1 MESEQESDDTDGE
14 FELGLNIYQRIR
26 EVKREVGRIGKDGKH
41 QQGFS
46 FMKHDDVTA
55 ALSGLFVKWGIDRE
69 VTVVH
74 QHRHENILELMVQI
88 SWVNV
93 DNPTDRKTI
102 QVFTEGVNVMK
113 RDGGENRDGLGS
125 GKALSYAVKMAE
137 LKNFCLVGDT
147 TPDSEKVA
155 GSFGASAPD
164 VPPPSSEEY
173 DKLKQLYE
181 SCSTKEELAAIRAML
196 SPLVQQKKLTGEQT
210 AELSKLDA
218 EAKKRSK

>member
-1 MESEQESDDTDGE
+1 MESEQESEGTDGE
-14 FELGLNIYQRIR
+14 ASLGLNIYQRIR
-26 EVKREVGRIGKDGKH
+26 EVKREVHRVDKAGKH
-41 QQGFS
+41 QQGFA

-69 VTVVH
+69 VSVIH
-74 QHRHENILELMVQI
+74 QHRHENILELMVRV

-93 DNPTDRKTI
+93 DDPTDRKTVE
-102 QVFTEGVNVMK
+102 VFTEGVNVMK

-147 TPDSEKVA
+147 TPEQERS
-155 GSFGASAPD
+155 SFSAPD
-164 VPPPSSEEY
+164 VPPPSTEEY
-173 DKLKQLYE
+173 QAIVKLYK
-181 SCSTKEELAAIRAML
+181 SCSTKDELNAIRAKL
-196 SPLVQQKKLTGEQT
+196 SPLVQQKKLTQEQL

-218 EAKKRSK
+218 EAKGKAK

>member
-1 MESEQESDDTDGE
+1 MASEQESEDTDGE

-26 EVKREVGRIGKDGKH
+26 EVKREVNSVDKAGKH
-41 QQGFS
+41 QQGFA

-69 VTVVH
+69 VSVKETT
-74 QHRHENILELMVQI
+74 RFENILQMVVEV

-93 DNPTDRKTI
+93 DKPEDRKS
-102 QVFTEGVNVMK
+102 VLVYTEGVNVMK
-113 RDGGENRDGLGS
+113 RDGGENRDGLAS

-147 TPDSEKVA
+147 TADNERNA
-155 GSFGASAPD
+155 GSFASAPD
-164 VPPPSSEEY
+164 VPPPSEGEY
-173 DKLKQLYE
+173 KKLKELYE
-181 SCSTKEELAAIRAML
+181 SCSTKDELGAIRAMVT
-196 SPLVQQKKLTGEQT
+196 PLVQQKKITAEQV

-218 EAKKRSK
+218 DAKGRSK